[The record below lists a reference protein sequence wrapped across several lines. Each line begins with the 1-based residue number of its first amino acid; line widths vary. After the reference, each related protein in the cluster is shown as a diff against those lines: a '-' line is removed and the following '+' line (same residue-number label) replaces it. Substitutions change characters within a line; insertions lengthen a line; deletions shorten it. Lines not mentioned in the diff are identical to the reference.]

1 MSTIVA
7 GARAPAPALN
17 APARVNTAFISMFL
31 ITTESQPMTFAF
43 KTKQLGHAMP
53 YGIEHAADP
62 EGETI
67 LHCEWFT
74 TEAERD
80 QQLAFWNQYNEAEQ

>member
-1 MSTIVA
+1 
-7 GARAPAPALN
+7 
-17 APARVNTAFISMFL
+17 
-31 ITTESQPMTFAF
+31 MTFAF